1 MGNKCSTIKSNKN
14 SDCDCTQC
22 VCNTGNC
29 KCCENVKECTPC
41 PCVNG
46 KCECVCVCECKCDCN
61 CECDMVKQRIS
72 CSTLYKQN
80 YLKFYSKIYV

>member
-14 SDCDCTQC
+14 SDYTHCDCS
-22 VCNTGNC
+22 TGNC
-29 KCCENVKECTPC
+29 KCCENVKECIPC

-61 CECDMVKQRIS
+61 CECDMMKQRIS
-72 CSTLYKQN
+72 IIEEQLRQLNKQRR
-80 YLKFYSKIYV
+80 